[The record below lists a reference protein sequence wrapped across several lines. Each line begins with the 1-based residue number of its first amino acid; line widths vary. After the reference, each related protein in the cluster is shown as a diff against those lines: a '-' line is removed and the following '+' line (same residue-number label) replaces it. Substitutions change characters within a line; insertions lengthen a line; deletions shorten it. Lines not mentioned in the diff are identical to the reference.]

1 MIGSL
6 VKFTIGYKDKAPVIG
21 YGVIL
26 KKFETWRIGTG
37 YPDRTTSVSI
47 LCGNE
52 TYFRPVR
59 DVTFI
64 KEEE

>member
-21 YGVIL
+21 YGVII
-26 KKFETWRIGTG
+26 KRFDAEWIDIG